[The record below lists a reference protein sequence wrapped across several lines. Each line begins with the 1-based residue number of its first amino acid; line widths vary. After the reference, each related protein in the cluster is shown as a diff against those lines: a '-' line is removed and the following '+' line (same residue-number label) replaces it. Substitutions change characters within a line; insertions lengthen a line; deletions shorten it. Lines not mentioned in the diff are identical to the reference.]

1 MERVELQEIIV
12 QVNELPQLLSTRQS
26 VQTLLAR
33 FHKKTD
39 YEIVVPYELMR
50 QAKDFQRIF
59 TIVLG
64 SIAAISLIVGG
75 IGIMNIMLVSV
86 TKRTREI
93 GVRKA
98 IGARRADILMQFL
111 VESVAVSACGG
122 ILGVALGCGVS
133 LCMGRLAGWAV
144 AVQPMTLIVALSF
157 SALVGIVFGL
167 WPARQASCLQP
178 IEALRYE
185 ESH

>member
-1 MERVELQEIIV
+1 VACEGVAEPDPQTAAVTGIC
-12 QVNELPQLLSTRQS
+12 LPDSSRATLSVLLMG
-26 VQTLLAR
+26 VGGIFLL
-33 FHKKTD
+33 
-39 YEIVVPYELMR
+39 
-50 QAKDFQRIF
+50 
-59 TIVLG
+59 
-64 SIAAISLIVGG
+64 VGG

-98 IGARRADILMQFL
+98 IGARRADSLMQFL

-122 ILGVALGCGVS
+122 ILGIALGDGVF

-144 AVQPMTLIVALSF
+144 AVQPMTLLVALSF

-167 WPARQASCLQP
+167 
-178 IEALRYE
+178 
-185 ESH
+185 